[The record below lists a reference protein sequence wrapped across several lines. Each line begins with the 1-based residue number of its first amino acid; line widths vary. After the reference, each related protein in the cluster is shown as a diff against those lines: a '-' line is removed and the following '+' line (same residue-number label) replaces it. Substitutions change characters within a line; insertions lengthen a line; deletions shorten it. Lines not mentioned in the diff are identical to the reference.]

1 MENGR
6 YYSFI
11 GISYNFFLQILNP
24 KSSWVVISY
33 TQTNTP
39 VFTMCYVIKA
49 VLKCSWKYQRT
60 WHKGVVIDGAVYQ
73 LSCLIMSHSCNNK
86 YAQIVFFG
94 ISNGYQ
100 SVFHFPFSFCYLPNC
115 QMFAKLPNILCIV
128 CESSLLCKHWQRL
141 EPI

>member
-60 WHKGVVIDGAVYQ
+60 
-73 LSCLIMSHSCNNK
+73 
-86 YAQIVFFG
+86 
-94 ISNGYQ
+94 
-100 SVFHFPFSFCYLPNC
+100 
-115 QMFAKLPNILCIV
+115 
-128 CESSLLCKHWQRL
+128 
-141 EPI
+141 